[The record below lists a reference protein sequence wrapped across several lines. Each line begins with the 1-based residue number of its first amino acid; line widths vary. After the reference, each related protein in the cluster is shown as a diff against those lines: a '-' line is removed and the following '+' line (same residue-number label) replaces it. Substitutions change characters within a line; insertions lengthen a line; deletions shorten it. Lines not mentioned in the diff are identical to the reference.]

1 MINQK
6 IGKGDNMNTN
16 AIATLSDISV
26 QVMREIDNKE
36 AKIKILQ
43 QFVSTKIKSS
53 MGFLFIIWTIVYT
66 RC

>member
-36 AKIKILQ
+36 AKIKLLQ
-43 QFVSTKIKSS
+43 
-53 MGFLFIIWTIVYT
+53 
-66 RC
+66 